1 MKKLNSFT
9 IFLSSI
15 FALLLFTQAK
25 WMYERDV
32 YDHIAARFILVVS
45 LTIPAGFLITVI
57 FSPLISIF
65 KRGEASVK
73 VLMDLSRPLLVLFLS
88 LIPLYERDFFINE
101 PTRFLVILIIPI
113 SILNIYLKRD
123 DFFKKE
129 INGLG
134 YLHTVGFSF
143 RWFWVETALFLKK
156 FSNISHFKVHKF
168 SITIYPLARFILLF
182 QIIVVMKFSIA
193 AASSLAEF
201 LFIILTT
208 TITTYLCVD
217 IIMSISPKPLRIFLS
232 ILIAFIYSFLSTYHY
247 AQSTSLDFAL
257 LITNLDLIFYSESM
271 TVAGDNLSPAI
282 KNTVYIFF
290 GASILF
296 QFLFGLF
303 SPKIIG
309 NRKKRHFFIKSGV
322 YLLLVLFIPINADE
336 LSDFINSAK
345 IYQKGKKD
353 IERVKKTLTIEYP
366 YVKKSLPD
374 YWENSDSAKPNVII
388 VALESFNGLMVN
400 EFTPEG
406 VEITP
411 FINSLKHKGLMVENY
426 YGNSIQTSRGLL
438 SIYGGILPSYRNKIM
453 VEHSD
458 LNLKSI
464 PRILRDE
471 NYSTFFIKAFKS
483 LSFDNN
489 GPFMEHIGF
498 EHVTSM
504 TPERTADIDKKYIW
518 GWGLQDDIYYKECF
532 KIIDSVHEASGDS
545 IRKPFLLSLITVSN
559 HMKFNHLPEDKK
571 LVYPDSKNS
580 EHRKN
585 LTNSMHLTDLFL
597 KGLFD
602 LLEKRKILENTIVVV
617 TGDHSFP
624 RGDYS
629 TYNQYGFYEE
639 NFRTPLAIV
648 WKDHIKPQL
657 IKDVAYSHIDIAPTL
672 MDLLDIDTENHFIG
686 ESIFSPNDRKP
697 VLLSQPYD
705 GLYLS
710 SVKYPYKYAKSMG
723 SNKEYLFDI
732 SKNDGEQFNLIKD
745 KSMISITEE
754 LKRSLN
760 DYYVNQTL
768 VEYNRIWPADSSS
781 NLTMSYK

>member
-9 IFLSSI
+9 LFLLSTFS
-15 FALLLFTQAK
+15 LLLFTQAK

-32 YDHIAARFILVVS
+32 YDHIAARFVLVVL
-45 LTIPAGFLITVI
+45 LTIPIGFIITLIL
-57 FSPLISIF
+57 SPLISIF

-73 VLMDLSRPLLVLFLS
+73 VLMDLSRSMLVLLLS
-88 LIPLYERDFFINE
+88 LIPLYERDFIIND
-101 PTRFLVILIIPI
+101 PTMVLMVSLIPATII
-113 SILNIYLKRD
+113 NIYLKRD

-129 INGLG
+129 INGLSYKRTLG
-134 YLHTVGFSF
+134 YCL
-143 RWFWVETALFLKK
+143 RWYWIEVALFLKK
-156 FSNISHFKVHKF
+156 FSNISHKKLFNF
-168 SITIYPLARFILLF
+168 SFTIYPLARFILLF
-182 QIIVVMKFSIA
+182 QTIVVVKFSIA
-193 AASSLAEF
+193 AAGSFVEF
-201 LFIILTT
+201 ALIMLSTIIT
-208 TITTYLCVD
+208 TILCVD
-217 IIMSISPKPLRIFLS
+217 IIMSISPKPIRMILS
-232 ILIAFIYSFLSTYHY
+232 IFIAFIYSFLSTYHY

-271 TVAGDNLSPAI
+271 TVAGDNLSPWL
-282 KNTVYIFF
+282 KNTVYLFF
-290 GASILF
+290 ALAIIC

-303 SPKIIG
+303 SPKIHG
-309 NRKKRHFFIKSGV
+309 VRKKRHFFIKSGV
-322 YLLLVLFIPINADE
+322 YLLLVFLIPINADE

-345 IYQKGKKD
+345 VYQKGKKD
-353 IERVKKTLTIEYP
+353 IERVKKTLSKEFP
-366 YVKKSLPD
+366 YVKDSLPD
-374 YWENSDSAKPNVII
+374 YWKTNDSIKPNVII

-400 EFTPEG
+400 EYTPEG

-411 FINSLKHKGLMVENY
+411 FINSLKDRGLMIENY

-464 PRILRDE
+464 PKILREE

-498 EHVTSM
+498 EHVMSM
-504 TPERTADIDKKYIW
+504 TPERTAHIDKKYIW

-532 KIIDSVHEASGDS
+532 NIIDSVHEASGDS

-559 HMKFNHLPEDKK
+559 HMKFNHLPDDKK
-571 LVYPDSKNS
+571 LVYPNSKNS
-580 EHRKN
+580 EHLKN
-585 LTNSMHLTDLFL
+585 ITNSMHLTDLFL

-602 LLEKRKILENTIVVV
+602 LLEQRKILENTIVVV

-624 RGDYS
+624 RGDFG

-639 NFRTPLAIV
+639 NFRTPLAII
-648 WKDHIKPQL
+648 WKDHIKPQF

-672 MDLLDIDTENHFIG
+672 MDLLNIDTKNHFIG
-686 ESIFSPNDRKP
+686 ESIFSPNERKP

-732 SKNDGEQFNLIKD
+732 SKIDGERLNLIKD
-745 KSMISITEE
+745 KAMTSIAEE
-754 LKRSLN
+754 LKSCLN
-760 DYYVNQTL
+760 NYYVNQTL
-768 VEYNRIWPADSSS
+768 VEYNRIWPVDSSS
-781 NLTMSYK
+781 NFTMSYK